1 MAAIQGLSALSG
13 GARSLDMTID
23 GSYNADKSKNA
34 TASSKTIS
42 VPAQKP
48 LSHIAQGLRES
59 IDAALTEQHL
69 LVTAHGGLP
78 PMCHTIKDFPMAS
91 LPPLSTSSPKFDQL
105 YERRLELLRR
115 NEENAA
121 KRLQLTVR
129 ERTMIYGK
137 VLAWCDDAI
146 YGASY
151 SRGWFQPSMILGDD
165 T

>member
-1 MAAIQGLSALSG
+1 
-13 GARSLDMTID
+13 MTID

-34 TASSKTIS
+34 TASTKTIS

-59 IDAALTEQHL
+59 IDAALTGEHL

-78 PMCHTIKDFPMAS
+78 PECNTIKDFPMQS
-91 LPPLSTSSPKFDQL
+91 LPPLSTSNPKFDQI

-115 NEENAA
+115 NEVNAA

-129 ERTMIYGK
+129 ERTIISH
-137 VLAWCDDAI
+137 V
-146 YGASY
+146 
-151 SRGWFQPSMILGDD
+151 
-165 T
+165 